1 MATVTDPGVVKAV
14 AIRALRIAPAFVS
27 ATGAIRPRTPAVP
40 CARKYASVD
49 NNDSRVSYYV
59 SNDTANLAFQSSPIS
74 SATIDFY
81 YAGQL
86 IRRFS
91 YSSNAISQPYTAR
104 PWDSTVFSAFAVSPT
119 YYASGGSRCNLPPG
133 VT

>member
-1 MATVTDPGVVKAV
+1 VC
-14 AIRALRIAPAFVS
+14 S
-27 ATGAIRPRTPAVP
+27 Q
-40 CARKYASVD
+40 YASVD

-133 VT
+133 IT